1 MGHFLWC
8 TLYDMHYVEELWIF
22 ADDNTLWMLERCHWV
37 PTHHWPYWNNNSR
50 SQSCPRFKATSKALG
65 GSVSWGTD
73 SRFFASSVSRQ
84 EQKTV
89 SASASASTAA
99 KSVFSIWKQQQGRG
113 VHKCEQQQQQ
123 KGRSKYSVQ
132 VLISITKSYHLEE
145 EKTQELLLQLKTI
158 TLGHFHTALV
168 SPSCSQ
174 LFLPK

>member
-73 SRFFASSVSRQ
+73 SRFFASSISPQ

-113 VHKCEQQQQQ
+113 VHKCQQQQ